1 MEAVQPTQ
9 VALKILLLKS
19 FVCRLLLLGQLR
31 NPEATA
37 KLLFPVFCE
46 H

>member
-19 FVCRLLLLGQLR
+19 FVSAAAAW
-31 NPEATA
+31 PTE
-37 KLLFPVFCE
+37 KP
-46 H
+46 